1 MKTFEELKE
10 ALNNKDVDLQFKKE
24 NTIHID
30 ATKSSGYLYSLSD
43 FVKLASEIEK
53 IAQLNKTNIVSISLL
68 NPEKTSFFK
77 NNDFYSVS
85 TSKSTLDI
93 YDVLSGQR
101 LAYDGVP
108 VKLID
113 NHFGF
118 ALELDYKEKK
128 GGELKVVRFDK
139 KSFVR

>member
-1 MKTFEELKE
+1 M
-10 ALNNKDVDLQFKKE
+10 
-24 NTIHID
+24 
-30 ATKSSGYLYSLSD
+30 
-43 FVKLASEIEK
+43 
-53 IAQLNKTNIVSISLL
+53 
-68 NPEKTSFFK
+68 
-77 NNDFYSVS
+77 S

-93 YDVLSGQR
+93 YDVLSGQK

-128 GGELKVVRFDK
+128 GGELKVVRFDNASARKNPISNEEYLKDIAREVNWDVKFVDTRKNDKETQKNNK